1 MDGMEIELR
10 SLLRTEAETRSFGR
24 HLGTLLLPGDW
35 VALTGDLGSGKTT
48 LVSGILESLAPGA
61 RGRSPT
67 YVLVEVH
74 PGPVPVVHADLYRL
88 RSPRELSGLALDDL
102 AEPGAVVL
110 IEWADRAEGNLPTER
125 LDLALRYLDGPGREL
140 RVRPRGARWTQAARD
155 GFLDRDRWQH
165 ALHPG
170 N

>member
-1 MDGMEIELR
+1 MVGMDIELR
-10 SLLRTEAETRSFGR
+10 SLLRTDGETRSFGR
-24 HLGTLLLPGDW
+24 HLGTLLQPGDW

-88 RSPRELSGLALDDL
+88 RSAKELHGLALEDL
-102 AEPGAVVL
+102 AEPGAVIL
-110 IEWADRAEGNLPTER
+110 IEWADRAEGNLPADR

-140 RVRPRGARWTQAARD
+140 RIRPQGARWNQAARD
-155 GFLDRDRWQH
+155 GLFDRDRWQH